1 MKQALKIKLA
11 NHSQFL
17 QAWDAL
23 IKLGYQYGG
32 SHTPPHTAPYLYSY
46 SDGRILADFF
56 DVEGADLSSPNSAAG
71 SFAESEHEEIA
82 LDALLSLAKQGG
94 HEPFYDYIP
103 LIKQERPLFE
113 ANYIKNGGDL
123 QLLIWDECDDGAG
136 NYQPNWEEIGLIDH
150 KTSFDEHE
158 FGEKIMQH
166 AEHVHSC
173 FMSWVECAK
182 SKTIP
187 DGWILAPKEPNEKQK
202 RTAMFI
208 TAQNGNAIDAYKG
221 MIADLEVST
230 Q

>member
-56 DVEGADLSSPNSAAG
+56 DVEGADLSSPDSAAG
-71 SFAESEHEEIA
+71 HFAAHEHKEIT

-94 HEPFYDYIP
+94 HEPFYDFIP

-113 ANYIKNGGDL
+113 AYYVKNGGVL
-123 QLLIWDECDDGAG
+123 QFLKWDECSDGAG
-136 NYQPNWEEIGLIDH
+136 DYQPDWEKIGLLDH
-150 KTSFDEHE
+150 ETDYTEHE
-158 FGEKIMQH
+158 FGERIMQH
-166 AEHVHSC
+166 AEHVYSC
-173 FMSWVECAK
+173 LMSWVECAK
-182 SKTIP
+182 SKAIP
-187 DGWILAPKEPNEKQK
+187 DGWLLAPKEPNEKQQ
-202 RTAMFI
+202 RTAI
-208 TAQNGNAIDAYKG
+208 LINHSGGSAIDAYK
-221 MIADLEVST
+221 MMLADLEVST